1 MMLTGQARLAGVIG
15 WPVGH
20 SLSPALHGYWIEQM
34 KIDAAYVPLAVQPD
48 DLPSVIAALPK
59 MGFKGANVTLPHKES
74 VLRLA
79 GTVDETARAC
89 GAANTLIV
97 QDEGVRALNTDVSGF
112 MEALAAEGVTE
123 LAGRRVVVLGAGGAA
138 RAVIYGLLS
147 GGVREVVVVNRTPGN
162 AEALAAFFGS
172 RVRATGWQ
180 DVAKHLPACGLLVNT
195 TKLGMVG
202 EDVLKVPLEPLPD
215 EAVVVD
221 IVYRPLETQ
230 LLSDA
235 RCRGLKTVDG
245 LGMLLHQA
253 VPGFE
258 AWFGVKPRV
267 SADLRAHL
275 VSIIQGRP
283 PC

>member
-34 KIDAAYVPLAVQPD
+34 KIDAAYVPLAVKPD
-48 DLPSVIAALPK
+48 DLPSVIAALPR
-59 MGFKGANVTLPHKES
+59 MGFRGANVTLPHKES
-74 VLRLA
+74 VLPLA
-79 GTVDETARAC
+79 ETVDETARAC

-97 QDEGVRALNTDVSGF
+97 QDGGIHALNTDVSGF
-112 MEALAAEGVTE
+112 IASLSAEGVTD

-147 GGVREVVVVNRTPGN
+147 QGVREVVVVNRTLGN
-162 AEALAAFFGS
+162 AEALAAFFGP
-172 RVRATGWQ
+172 RVRASGWQ
-180 DVAKHLPACGLLVNT
+180 DMARHLPGCGVLVNT

-202 EDVLKVPLEPLPD
+202 EDALKIALEPLPD

-221 IVYRPLETQ
+221 IVYRPLRTQ

-235 RCRGLKTVDG
+235 RRRGLKTVDG

-253 VPGFE
+253 VPSFE
-258 AWFGVKPRV
+258 AWFGMKPRV
-267 SADLRAHL
+267 SADLRNHL
-275 VSIIQGRP
+275 VGILEGR
-283 PC
+283 